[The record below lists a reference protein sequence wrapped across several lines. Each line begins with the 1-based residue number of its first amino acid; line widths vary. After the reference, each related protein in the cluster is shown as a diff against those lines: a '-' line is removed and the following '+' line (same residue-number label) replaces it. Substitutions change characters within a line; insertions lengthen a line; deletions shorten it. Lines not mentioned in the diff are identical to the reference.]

1 MLTDKRL
8 IATPRFLVSVE
19 AEPDL
24 GLVTFLSAYGRR
36 DATEDVVLM
45 RLRRPARNG
54 LPVAVLMRLECIKGL
69 SKEADSRLPSERWAE
84 PNGETPGVRGVTS
97 RSSRL
102 INEAK
107 SSVTALRRDIDISPG
122 RCQ

>member
-1 MLTDKRL
+1 M
-8 IATPRFLVSVE
+8 V
-19 AEPDL
+19 PDL

-36 DATEDVVLM
+36 DATEDVVLA

-54 LPVAVLMRLECIKGL
+54 LPVTVLIRLECVKGL
-69 SKEADSRLPSERWAE
+69 SRVEADSRLPSERWAE
-84 PNGETPGVRGVTS
+84 PNGETSGVRGVAS

-107 SSVTALRRDIDISPG
+107 SSVTASRRDMDIAPG
-122 RCQ
+122 RCQQEFISE

>member
-1 MLTDKRL
+1 ML
-8 IATPRFLVSVE
+8 V
-19 AEPDL
+19 
-24 GLVTFLSAYGRR
+24 
-36 DATEDVVLM
+36 

-69 SKEADSRLPSERWAE
+69 SRGEADSQLPSERWVE
-84 PNGETPGVRGVTS
+84 PNGETSGVRGVTY

-107 SSVTALRRDIDISPG
+107 SSVTALRRDIDIAPG